1 MTETIMPKQASPTA
15 SEYVSDNFK
24 PSDRIAV
31 LVLNRNLGETTQ
43 RITTAQKAAS
53 PEFQA
58 WLRYK
63 NANGADIYVGMNPL
77 KQDAST
83 RTKGDIETIRH
94 VYVDLDHGGS
104 AALDEIKNSD
114 LVPQP
119 NYVLNTSPDKFQV
132 VWKVEGITL
141 EEAEALQ
148 HAMVREF
155 GGDPAATDATRVLR
169 LPGFANKKYDRDFYV
184 QASVDST
191 QTYHLRDFK
200 VPIDSQE
207 APRHRTEEVR
217 SGSRVSGDVLSQ
229 SEHDWAYAKRA
240 LARGDDTEEI
250 IRRIADFRTEDKPSP
265 EYYARHTV
273 SKAQADLQRHAA
285 TVGGN
290 GARTEITPGIESS
303 HDRSDMP

>member
-1 MTETIMPKQASPTA
+1 MTETITPKQASPTA
-15 SEYVSDNFK
+15 SEYISDNFK

-43 RITTAQKAAS
+43 RITTAQKAGS

-104 AALDEIKNSD
+104 AALEEIKKSD

-119 NYVLNTSPDKFQV
+119 NFVLDTSPEKFQV
-132 VWKVEGITL
+132 VWKVEGMTL

-148 HAMVREF
+148 QAMVREF

-184 QASVDST
+184 QAKVDST

-200 VPIDSQE
+200 VPVDSQE
-207 APRHRTEEVR
+207 APRHRNEEAR
-217 SGSRVSGDVLSQ
+217 SGSRVSGAVLSQ

-240 LARGDDTEEI
+240 LARGDDPEEI
-250 IRRIADFRTEDKPSP
+250 IRRIADFRTEDKPFP

-273 SKAQADLQRHAA
+273 SKARADLQRQAA
-285 TVGGN
+285 IAGGD

-303 HDRSDMP
+303 HERSDMP